1 MRANMRAA
9 EDPDARAPVQD
20 ADDDAVHSAR
30 ERMGME
36 DALLNASTI
45 ASDAVP
51 SEVDAVP
58 HDRYHLAFFILYLQ
72 GVGCLF
78 PWNAFITKTDYYALA
93 FRGSEY
99 ASSFESVVTT
109 TFTLLGLVTIL
120 GMQRVQ
126 HLSSPRSRIIGG
138 LTLQL
143 GVFLVIFGFSAAPL
157 VLPTEQLAPFL
168 QRTRAPLFAVTVA
181 GVALAGFAQS
191 VITGSI
197 FTYATLYARPIYL
210 QAISAGMGVA
220 GLSVSLGSLA
230 TALPQTAEACAP
242 DGDEADSAQ
251 VDRAT
256 VVGAAVYFGLSCV
269 LLGLCLA
276 AFFALERLP
285 FTLECKKREA
295 LLTMAEEG
303 RLEERRLA
311 ERRLAAV
318 RPRTVPETET
328 EMPLSLANV
337 AGAGRGGGGGEA
349 ATAAAAG
356 VAAKATP
363 PALLPQLWAWAL
375 SLMLVYVVTLGLFP
389 SLTSTIQS
397 TAGSCSWQHMFV
409 PVHPRT
415 APHSPSQPLATPR
428 SPSQPLAAP
437 HSPWLSPSPGR
448 LRHLQCWRHARP
460 QPTRRRA
467 HVPPATRPNAA
478 AHRLHPTIHD
488 VQRHPQLWRVAPRLG
503 APRLRRVAAA
513 RDGSLLA
520 LQRLAHFV
528 RPHARARGRAA
539 FGARPRRLAYDLL
552 PQRRPLRWLG
562 ALLRRQ
568 VDHVRRVQP
577 FRQPSRGTVSV
588 TTSRTVSPHAA
599 FCGWAFFTAPCMTID
614 ISSRYTYR
622 IISPQPLIALI

>member
-1 MRANMRAA
+1 MRAA

-415 APHSPSQPLATPR
+415 APHSPSQPLAAPR
-428 SPSQPLAAP
+428 SRLQPLIHLGSPPRQVGFVVYNAGDTLGRNLPGAVRTSRRLLGLTLLRTAFIPLFMMCNVIPSSGASPLASVPLASDAWPLLVMAAF
-437 HSPWLSPSPGR
+437 SLSNGWLTSCA
-448 LRHLQCWRHARP
+448 LMHAP
-460 QPTRRRA
+460 EA
-467 HVPPATRPNAA
+467 VPP
-478 AHRLHPTIHD
+478 
-488 VQRHPQLWRVAPRLG
+488 
-503 APRLRRVAAA
+503 
-513 RDGSLLA
+513 SE
-520 LQRLAHFV
+520 
-528 RPHARARGRAA
+528 RGRAGSLMICFLNA
-539 FGARPRRLAYDLL
+539 GLFVGS
-552 PQRRPLRWLG
+552 
-562 ALLRRQ
+562 ALSFA
-568 VDHVRRVQP
+568 VKSTMCGGCNP
-577 FRQPSRGTVSV
+577 FVNP
-588 TTSRTVSPHAA
+588 AA
-599 FCGWAFFTAPCMTID
+599 AQ
-614 ISSRYTYR
+614 S
-622 IISPQPLIALI
+622 Q